1 MNQRLVRQAKAALAF
16 ARREIGAVGALLS
29 LAVLTQVFL
38 HIAEEMQEGD
48 TGAFDRGVLTALRV
62 PGHPHDPIGPHW
74 LVTMAMDITALGSLS
89 VLGLIVLLVA
99 GLFASL
105 KRFRQAAV
113 LLIAA
118 GGGLALSGWLKD
130 WFDRP
135 RPAEVYRVV
144 EAINPSFPSGHAIG
158 GMGAITQAMA
168 KAAREKG
175 VDIRTDSPVR
185 EIIVEKGRA
194 VGAVTEAGEAFR
206 ARTVVSNLHPK
217 LLFEQLVD
225 PAALPED
232 FKERIARYR
241 SGSAT
246 FRMNVALSELPRFT
260 CLPEAG
266 DHLTAGIIMAPSLGY
281 METAFSDARATGW
294 SKAPI
299 VEMLIPSIL
308 DGGLAP
314 QGRHVASLFCQHAAP
329 VLPDGR
335 SWDDHR
341 EEVADLMIETVEGFA
356 PGFKASVLGHG
367 HYRAPV
373 GGLYLC
379 GAGTHPGGGVT
390 GAPGHNAA
398 REILKDLRR

>member
-144 EAINPSFPSGHAIG
+144 EAVNPSFPSGHA
-158 GMGAITQAMA
+158 MLSAVAYLTLGAL
-168 KAAREKG
+168 AAR
-175 VDIRTDSPVR
+175 
-185 EIIVEKGRA
+185 
-194 VGAVTEAGEAFR
+194 F
-206 ARTVVSNLHPK
+206 
-217 LLFEQLVD
+217 FEQQ
-225 PAALPED
+225 
-232 FKERIARYR
+232 RIKTYVM
-241 SGSAT
+241 AT
-246 FRMNVALSELPRFT
+246 AVL
-260 CLPEAG
+260 
-266 DHLTAGIIMAPSLGY
+266 LTLTIGLTRVYLGVHWS
-281 METAFSDARATGW
+281 TDVLGGW
-294 SKAPI
+294 SIGAAWAGACW
-299 VEMLIPSIL
+299 LIEWVWERGWRDEEADPL
-308 DGGLAP
+308 P
-314 QGRHVASLFCQHAAP
+314 QG
-329 VLPDGR
+329 
-335 SWDDHR
+335 
-341 EEVADLMIETVEGFA
+341 EG
-356 PGFKASVLGHG
+356 
-367 HYRAPV
+367 
-373 GGLYLC
+373 
-379 GAGTHPGGGVT
+379 GA
-390 GAPGHNAA
+390 
-398 REILKDLRR
+398 RR